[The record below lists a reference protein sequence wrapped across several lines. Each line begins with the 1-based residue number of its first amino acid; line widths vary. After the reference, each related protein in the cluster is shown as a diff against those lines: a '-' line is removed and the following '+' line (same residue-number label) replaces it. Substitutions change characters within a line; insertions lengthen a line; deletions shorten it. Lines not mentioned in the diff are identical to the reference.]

1 MRWLL
6 CDNLLQIKPASHLAA
21 TPDHAAAA
29 TRFFDIAK
37 RLPME
42 LQTILCHHAVGS
54 TKQNILRKE
63 SEAAFKS
70 LAGILFTTF

>member
-6 CDNLLQIKPASHLAA
+6 CDNLLQIKPASHL
-21 TPDHAAAA
+21 AA